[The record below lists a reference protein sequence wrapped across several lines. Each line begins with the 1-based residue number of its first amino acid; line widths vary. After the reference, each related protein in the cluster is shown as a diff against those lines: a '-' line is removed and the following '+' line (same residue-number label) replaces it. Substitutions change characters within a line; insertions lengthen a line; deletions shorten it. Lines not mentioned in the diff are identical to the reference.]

1 MGSSELNQLRHLD
14 IKIEYYTLKI
24 NSATEK
30 LTDEEAD
37 KLTIMLAR
45 YKLFRQLLVII
56 EKISQLQEG
65 QIDLEELY
73 QIGGVE
79 GLRRNAKMLKELLE
93 TIDSQ
98 ERRVVGDVEDDGNVI
113 LQFNK
118 QLKVLDG
125 KLSQY
130 QKGAV

>member
-1 MGSSELNQLRHLD
+1 
-14 IKIEYYTLKI
+14 
-24 NSATEK
+24 
-30 LTDEEAD
+30 
-37 KLTIMLAR
+37 
-45 YKLFRQLLVII
+45 
-56 EKISQLQEG
+56 
-65 QIDLEELY
+65 
-73 QIGGVE
+73 
-79 GLRRNAKMLKELLE
+79 MLKELLE